1 MTPNVIILAAGKGSR
16 MKSNLPKVLHPIAG
30 QPMLHRVI
38 KTAAQLA
45 PAQMHVVLGHG
56 IDQIE
61 ASLDSLDGTLNVVL
75 QAEQLGTGHAVK
87 IALTHVPD
95 DSVSLVLYGDVP
107 LITHD
112 TLADC
117 VAAAQTGHLSIVT
130 AEFSDPAQLGRV
142 TRNDAGCIEAIIEY
156 KDASDKERAITE
168 INSGILAAPTHLLR
182 TWLNQVTPN
191 NKQGEYYL
199 TDIVG
204 LAVADGVE
212 VHGIVVADENEVM
225 GVNDRAQLAE
235 AERLVQAQQTAA
247 LMAQGVSFADPARVD
262 IRGTLNCGI
271 DCFIDVNTVFIGD
284 VILGE
289 GVSVGPGAVV
299 EDSVIGP
306 SVQIKPHTVIE
317 GAVIAEACQLG
328 PFARIRPG
336 SNFASGVKIGNFVE
350 TKKASLGQGAKASH
364 LSYLGDATIGSE
376 VNIGAGTVTCNYDGV
391 DKHQTTIGK
400 GAFIGT
406 NSTLVAP
413 LEIGDDAFVAAGSTV
428 TSTVEPESLAVGRA
442 RQRTISKWISP
453 MRRKKIKS
461 NGTR

>member
-16 MKSNLPKVLHPIAG
+16 MKSNIPKVLHSIAG
-30 QPMLHRVI
+30 EPMLHRVI

-45 PAQMHVVLGHG
+45 PEEMHLVWGHG

-61 ASLDSLDGTLNVVL
+61 ASLSALDGPLNTVL

-87 IALTHVPD
+87 IALAHVPD
-95 DSVSLVLYGDVP
+95 DGVSLVLYGDVP

-112 TLADC
+112 TLAEC
-117 VAAAQTGHLSIVT
+117 VAAAQLGHLSIVT
-130 AEFSDPAQLGRV
+130 AEFSDPAQLGRIA
-142 TRNDAGCIEAIIEY
+142 RNDAGYIEAIIEY
-156 KDASDKERAITE
+156 KDASDDQRAITE

-182 TWLNQVTPN
+182 NWLNRIEPN
-191 NKQGEYYL
+191 NTQGEYYL

-204 LAVADGVE
+204 LAVADGVA

-235 AERLVQAQQTAA
+235 AERLFQGQQTAS
-247 LMAQGVSFADPARVD
+247 LMAAGVSFADPARVD
-262 IRGTLNCGI
+262 IRGSLSCGI
-271 DCFIDVNTVFIGD
+271 DCFIDINTVFIGD
-284 VILGE
+284 VSMGE
-289 GVSVGPGAVV
+289 GVTVGPGVVV
-299 EDSVIGP
+299 EDSTIGGG
-306 SVQIKPHTVIE
+306 VRINAHTVIE
-317 GAVIAEACQLG
+317 GAIVAEDCQLG

-336 SNFASGVKIGNFVE
+336 SNFAAGVKIGNFVE
-350 TKKASLGQGAKASH
+350 TKKASLGKGAKASH
-364 LSYLGDATIGSE
+364 LTYLGDAIIGPE

-400 GAFIGT
+400 RAFIGT

-442 RQRTISKWISP
+442 RQRTISKWLSP
-453 MRRKKIKS
+453 IRRRK
-461 NGTR
+461 RQE

>member
-16 MKSNLPKVLHPIAG
+16 MKSNIPKVLHPIAG
-30 QPMLHRVI
+30 EPMLHRVI

-45 PAQMHVVLGHG
+45 PEEMHLVLGHG

-61 ASLDSLDGTLNVVL
+61 ASLSALDGPLNTVL

-87 IALTHVPD
+87 IALAHVPD
-95 DSVSLVLYGDVP
+95 DGVSLVLYGDVP

-112 TLADC
+112 TLAEC
-117 VAAAQTGHLSIVT
+117 VAAAQLGHLSIVT
-130 AEFSDPAQLGRV
+130 AEFSDPAQLGRIA
-142 TRNDAGCIEAIIEY
+142 RNDAGYIEAIIEY
-156 KDASDKERAITE
+156 KDASDDQRAITE

-182 TWLNQVTPN
+182 NWLNRIEPN
-191 NKQGEYYL
+191 NTQGEYYL

-204 LAVADGVE
+204 LAVADGVA

-235 AERLVQAQQTAA
+235 AERLFQGQQTAS
-247 LMAQGVSFADPARVD
+247 LMAAGVSFADPARVD
-262 IRGTLNCGI
+262 IRGSLSCGI
-271 DCFIDVNTVFIGD
+271 DCFIDINTVFIGD
-284 VILGE
+284 VSMGE
-289 GVSVGPGAVV
+289 GVTVGPGVVV
-299 EDSVIGP
+299 EDSTIGGG
-306 SVQIKPHTVIE
+306 VRINAHTVIE
-317 GAVIAEACQLG
+317 GAIVAEDCQLG

-336 SNFASGVKIGNFVE
+336 SNFAAGVKIGNFVE
-350 TKKASLGQGAKASH
+350 TKKASLGKGAKASH
-364 LSYLGDATIGSE
+364 LTYLGDAIIGPE

-400 GAFIGT
+400 RAFIGT

-442 RQRTISKWISP
+442 RQRTISKWLSP
-453 MRRKKIKS
+453 IRRRK
-461 NGTR
+461 RQE

>member
-16 MKSNLPKVLHPIAG
+16 MKSNTPKVLHPVAG
-30 QPMLHRVI
+30 EPMLHRVI

-45 PAQMHVVLGHG
+45 PEEMHLVLGHG
-56 IDQIE
+56 IDQIK
-61 ASLDSLDGTLNVVL
+61 ASLSALDGPLNTVL

-87 IALTHVPD
+87 IALAHVPD
-95 DSVSLVLYGDVP
+95 DGVSLVLYGDVP

-112 TLADC
+112 TLAEC
-117 VAAAQTGHLSIVT
+117 VAAAQLGHLSIVT
-130 AEFSDPAQLGRV
+130 AEFSDPAQLGRIA
-142 TRNDAGCIEAIIEY
+142 RNDAGYIEAIIEY
-156 KDASDKERAITE
+156 KDASDDQRAITE

-182 TWLNQVTPN
+182 NWLNRIEPN
-191 NKQGEYYL
+191 NTQGEYYL

-204 LAVADGVE
+204 LAVADGVA

-235 AERLVQAQQTAA
+235 AERLFQGQQTAS
-247 LMAQGVSFADPARVD
+247 LMAAGVSFADPARVD
-262 IRGTLNCGI
+262 IRGSLSCGI
-271 DCFIDVNTVFIGD
+271 DCFIDINTVFIGD
-284 VILGE
+284 VSMGE
-289 GVSVGPGAVV
+289 GVTVGPGVVV
-299 EDSVIGP
+299 EDSTIGGG
-306 SVQIKPHTVIE
+306 VRINAHTVIE
-317 GAVIAEACQLG
+317 GAIVAEDCQLG

-336 SNFASGVKIGNFVE
+336 SNFAAGVKIGNFVE
-350 TKKASLGQGAKASH
+350 TKKASLGKGAKASH
-364 LSYLGDATIGSE
+364 LTYLGDAIIGPE

-413 LEIGDDAFVAAGSTV
+413 LKIGDDAFVAAGSTV

-442 RQRTISKWISP
+442 RQRTISKWLSP
-453 MRRKKIKS
+453 MRRRKPQE
-461 NGTR
+461 

>member
-16 MKSNLPKVLHPIAG
+16 MKSNIPKVLHSIAG
-30 QPMLHRVI
+30 EPMLHRVI

-45 PAQMHVVLGHG
+45 PEEMHLVLGHG

-61 ASLDSLDGTLNVVL
+61 ASLSALDGPLNTVL

-87 IALTHVPD
+87 IALAHVPD
-95 DSVSLVLYGDVP
+95 DGVSLVLYGDVP

-112 TLADC
+112 TLAEC
-117 VAAAQTGHLSIVT
+117 VAAAQLGHLSIVT
-130 AEFSDPAQLGRV
+130 AEFSDPAQLGRIA
-142 TRNDAGCIEAIIEY
+142 RNDAGYIEAIIEY
-156 KDASDKERAITE
+156 KDASDDQRAITE

-182 TWLNQVTPN
+182 NWLNRIEPN
-191 NKQGEYYL
+191 NTQGEYYL

-204 LAVADGVE
+204 LAVADGVA

-235 AERLVQAQQTAA
+235 AERLFQGQQTAS
-247 LMAQGVSFADPARVD
+247 LMAAGVSFADPARVD
-262 IRGTLNCGI
+262 IRGSLSCGI
-271 DCFIDVNTVFIGD
+271 DCFIDINTVFIGD
-284 VILGE
+284 VSMGE
-289 GVSVGPGAVV
+289 GVTVGPGVVV
-299 EDSVIGP
+299 EDSTIGGG
-306 SVQIKPHTVIE
+306 VRINAHTVIE
-317 GAVIAEACQLG
+317 GAIVAEDCQLG

-336 SNFASGVKIGNFVE
+336 SNFAAGVKIGNFVE
-350 TKKASLGQGAKASH
+350 TKKASLGKGAKASH
-364 LSYLGDATIGSE
+364 LTYLGDAIIGPE

-400 GAFIGT
+400 RAFIGT

-442 RQRTISKWISP
+442 RQRTISKWLSP
-453 MRRKKIKS
+453 IRRRK
-461 NGTR
+461 RQE

>member
-16 MKSNLPKVLHPIAG
+16 MKSNIPKVLHSIAG
-30 QPMLHRVI
+30 EPMLHRVI

-45 PAQMHVVLGHG
+45 PEEMHLVLGHG

-61 ASLDSLDGTLNVVL
+61 ASLSALDGPLNTVL

-87 IALTHVPD
+87 IALAHVPD
-95 DSVSLVLYGDVP
+95 DGVSLVLYGDVP

-112 TLADC
+112 TLAEC
-117 VAAAQTGHLSIVT
+117 VAAAQLGHLSIVT
-130 AEFSDPAQLGRV
+130 AEFSDPAQLGRIA
-142 TRNDAGCIEAIIEY
+142 RNDAGYIEAIIEY
-156 KDASDKERAITE
+156 KDASDDQRAITE

-182 TWLNQVTPN
+182 NWLNRIEPN
-191 NKQGEYYL
+191 NTQGEYYL
-199 TDIVG
+199 TDIVS
-204 LAVADGVE
+204 LAVADGVA

-235 AERLVQAQQTAA
+235 AERLFQGQQTAS
-247 LMAQGVSFADPARVD
+247 LMAAGVSFADPARVD
-262 IRGTLNCGI
+262 IRGSLSCGI
-271 DCFIDVNTVFIGD
+271 DCFIDINTVFIGD
-284 VILGE
+284 VSMGE
-289 GVSVGPGAVV
+289 GVTVGPGVVV
-299 EDSVIGP
+299 EDSTIGGG
-306 SVQIKPHTVIE
+306 VRINAHTVIE
-317 GAVIAEACQLG
+317 GAIVAEDCQLG

-336 SNFASGVKIGNFVE
+336 SNFAAGVKIGNFVE
-350 TKKASLGQGAKASH
+350 TKKASLGKGAKASH
-364 LSYLGDATIGSE
+364 LTYLGDAIIGPE

-400 GAFIGT
+400 RAFIGT

-442 RQRTISKWISP
+442 RQRTISKWLSP
-453 MRRKKIKS
+453 IRRRK
-461 NGTR
+461 RQE

>member
-16 MKSNLPKVLHPIAG
+16 MKSNIPKVLHSIAG
-30 QPMLHRVI
+30 EPMLHRVI

-45 PAQMHVVLGHG
+45 PEEMHLVLGHG

-61 ASLDSLDGTLNVVL
+61 ASLNALDGPLNTVL

-87 IALTHVPD
+87 IALAHVPD
-95 DSVSLVLYGDVP
+95 DGVSLVLYGDVP

-112 TLADC
+112 TLAEC
-117 VAAAQTGHLSIVT
+117 VAAAQLGHLSIVT
-130 AEFSDPAQLGRV
+130 AEFSDPAQLGRIA
-142 TRNDAGCIEAIIEY
+142 RNDAGYIEAIIEY
-156 KDASDKERAITE
+156 KDASDDQRAITE

-182 TWLNQVTPN
+182 NWLNRIEPN
-191 NKQGEYYL
+191 NTQGEYYL

-204 LAVADGVE
+204 LAVADGVA

-235 AERLVQAQQTAA
+235 AERLFQGQQTAS
-247 LMAQGVSFADPARVD
+247 LMAAGVSFADPARVD
-262 IRGTLNCGI
+262 IRGSLSCGI
-271 DCFIDVNTVFIGD
+271 DCFIDINTVFIGD
-284 VILGE
+284 VSMGE
-289 GVSVGPGAVV
+289 GVTVGPGVVV
-299 EDSVIGP
+299 EDSTIGGG
-306 SVQIKPHTVIE
+306 VRINAHTVIE
-317 GAVIAEACQLG
+317 GAIVAEDCQLG

-336 SNFASGVKIGNFVE
+336 SNFAAGVKIGNFVE
-350 TKKASLGQGAKASH
+350 TKKASLGKGAKASH
-364 LSYLGDATIGSE
+364 LTYLGDAKIGPE

-400 GAFIGT
+400 RAFIGT

-442 RQRTISKWISP
+442 RQRTISKWLSP
-453 MRRKKIKS
+453 IRRRK
-461 NGTR
+461 RQE

>member
-1 MTPNVIILAAGKGSR
+1 
-16 MKSNLPKVLHPIAG
+16 
-30 QPMLHRVI
+30 
-38 KTAAQLA
+38 
-45 PAQMHVVLGHG
+45 
-56 IDQIE
+56 
-61 ASLDSLDGTLNVVL
+61 
-75 QAEQLGTGHAVK
+75 
-87 IALTHVPD
+87 
-95 DSVSLVLYGDVP
+95 
-107 LITHD
+107 
-112 TLADC
+112 
-117 VAAAQTGHLSIVT
+117 
-130 AEFSDPAQLGRV
+130 
-142 TRNDAGCIEAIIEY
+142 
-156 KDASDKERAITE
+156 
-168 INSGILAAPTHLLR
+168 
-182 TWLNQVTPN
+182 
-191 NKQGEYYL
+191 
-199 TDIVG
+199 
-204 LAVADGVE
+204 
-212 VHGIVVADENEVM
+212 VVADENEVM

-376 VNIGAGTVTCNYDGV
+376 ANIGAGTVTCNYDGV

-442 RQRTISKWISP
+442 RQRTISKWLSP

>member
-16 MKSNLPKVLHPIAG
+16 MKSNIPKVLHSIAG
-30 QPMLHRVI
+30 EPMLHRVI

-45 PAQMHVVLGHG
+45 PEEMHLVLGHG

-61 ASLDSLDGTLNVVL
+61 ASLNALDGPLNTVL

-87 IALTHVPD
+87 IALAHVPD
-95 DSVSLVLYGDVP
+95 DGVSLVLYGDVP

-112 TLADC
+112 TLAEC
-117 VAAAQTGHLSIVT
+117 VAAAQLGHLSIVT
-130 AEFSDPAQLGRV
+130 AEFSDPAQLGRIA
-142 TRNDAGCIEAIIEY
+142 RNDAGYIEAIIEY
-156 KDASDKERAITE
+156 KDASDDQRAITE

-182 TWLNQVTPN
+182 NWLNRIEPN
-191 NKQGEYYL
+191 NTQGEYYL
-199 TDIVG
+199 TDIVS
-204 LAVADGVE
+204 LAVADGVA

-235 AERLVQAQQTAA
+235 AERLFQGQQTAS
-247 LMAQGVSFADPARVD
+247 LMAAGVSFADPARVD
-262 IRGTLNCGI
+262 IRGSLSCGI
-271 DCFIDVNTVFIGD
+271 DCFIDINTVFIGD
-284 VILGE
+284 VSMGE
-289 GVSVGPGAVV
+289 GVTVGPGVVV
-299 EDSVIGP
+299 EDSTIGGG
-306 SVQIKPHTVIE
+306 VRINAHTVIE
-317 GAVIAEACQLG
+317 GAIVAEDCQLG

-336 SNFASGVKIGNFVE
+336 SNFAAGVKIGNFVE
-350 TKKASLGQGAKASH
+350 TKKASLGKGAKASH
-364 LSYLGDATIGSE
+364 LTYLGDAIIGPE

-400 GAFIGT
+400 RAFIGT

-442 RQRTISKWISP
+442 RQRTISKWLSP
-453 MRRKKIKS
+453 IRRRK
-461 NGTR
+461 RQE

>member
-16 MKSNLPKVLHPIAG
+16 MKSNIPKVLHPVAG
-30 QPMLHRVI
+30 EPMLHRVI

-45 PAQMHVVLGHG
+45 PEEMHLVLGHG

-61 ASLDSLDGTLNVVL
+61 ASLSALDGPLNTVL

-87 IALTHVPD
+87 IALAHVPD
-95 DSVSLVLYGDVP
+95 DGVSLVLYGDVP

-112 TLADC
+112 TLAEC
-117 VAAAQTGHLSIVT
+117 VAAAQLGHLSIVT
-130 AEFSDPAQLGRV
+130 AEFSDPAQLGRIA
-142 TRNDAGCIEAIIEY
+142 RNDAGYIEAIIEY
-156 KDASDKERAITE
+156 KDASDDQRAITE

-182 TWLNQVTPN
+182 NWLNRIEPN
-191 NKQGEYYL
+191 NTQGEYYL

-204 LAVADGVE
+204 LAVADGVA

-235 AERLVQAQQTAA
+235 AERLFQGQQTAS
-247 LMAQGVSFADPARVD
+247 LMAAGVSFADPARVD
-262 IRGTLNCGI
+262 IRGSLSCGI
-271 DCFIDVNTVFIGD
+271 DCFIDINTVFIGD
-284 VILGE
+284 VSLGE
-289 GVSVGPGAVV
+289 GVTVGPGVVV
-299 EDSVIGP
+299 EDSTIGGG
-306 SVQIKPHTVIE
+306 VRINAHTVIE
-317 GAVIAEACQLG
+317 GAIVAEDCQLG

-336 SNFASGVKIGNFVE
+336 SNFAAGVKIGNFVE
-350 TKKASLGQGAKASH
+350 TKKASLGKGAKASH
-364 LSYLGDATIGSE
+364 LTYLGDATIGPE

-413 LEIGDDAFVAAGSTV
+413 LKIGDDAFVAAGSTV

-442 RQRTISKWISP
+442 RQRTISKWLSP
-453 MRRKKIKS
+453 MRRRKPQE
-461 NGTR
+461 

>member
-16 MKSNLPKVLHPIAG
+16 MKSNIPKVLHSIAG
-30 QPMLHRVI
+30 EPMLHRVI

-45 PAQMHVVLGHG
+45 PEEMHLVLGHG

-61 ASLDSLDGTLNVVL
+61 ASLNALDGPLNTVL

-87 IALTHVPD
+87 IALAHVPD
-95 DSVSLVLYGDVP
+95 DGVSLVLYGDVP

-112 TLADC
+112 TLAEC
-117 VAAAQTGHLSIVT
+117 VAAAQLGHLSIVT
-130 AEFSDPAQLGRV
+130 AEFSDPAQLGRIA
-142 TRNDAGCIEAIIEY
+142 RNDAGYIEAIIEY
-156 KDASDKERAITE
+156 KDASDDQRAITE

-182 TWLNQVTPN
+182 NWLNRIEPN
-191 NKQGEYYL
+191 NTQGEYYL

-204 LAVADGVE
+204 LAVADGVA

-235 AERLVQAQQTAA
+235 AERLFQGQQTAS
-247 LMAQGVSFADPARVD
+247 LMAAGVSFADPARVD
-262 IRGTLNCGI
+262 IRGSLSCGI
-271 DCFIDVNTVFIGD
+271 DCFIDINTVFIGD
-284 VILGE
+284 VSMGE
-289 GVSVGPGAVV
+289 GVTVGPGVVV
-299 EDSVIGP
+299 EDSTIGGG
-306 SVQIKPHTVIE
+306 VRINAHTVIE
-317 GAVIAEACQLG
+317 GAIVAEDCQLG

-336 SNFASGVKIGNFVE
+336 SNFAAGVKIGNFVE
-350 TKKASLGQGAKASH
+350 TKKASLGKGAKASH
-364 LSYLGDATIGSE
+364 LTYLGDAIIGPE

-400 GAFIGT
+400 RAFIGT

-442 RQRTISKWISP
+442 RQRTISKWLSP
-453 MRRKKIKS
+453 IRRRK
-461 NGTR
+461 RQE

>member
-16 MKSNLPKVLHPIAG
+16 MKSNIPKVLHPIAG
-30 QPMLHRVI
+30 EPMLHRVI

-45 PAQMHVVLGHG
+45 PEEMHLVLGHG

-61 ASLDSLDGTLNVVL
+61 ASLSALDGPLNTVL

-87 IALTHVPD
+87 IALAHVPD
-95 DSVSLVLYGDVP
+95 DGVSLVLYGDVP

-112 TLADC
+112 TLAEC
-117 VAAAQTGHLSIVT
+117 VAAAQLGHLSIVT
-130 AEFSDPAQLGRV
+130 AEFSDPAQLGRIA
-142 TRNDAGCIEAIIEY
+142 RNDAGYIEAIIEY
-156 KDASDKERAITE
+156 KDASDDQRAITE

-182 TWLNQVTPN
+182 NWLNRIEPN
-191 NKQGEYYL
+191 NTQGEYYL

-204 LAVADGVE
+204 LAVADGVA

-235 AERLVQAQQTAA
+235 AERLFQGQQTAS
-247 LMAQGVSFADPARVD
+247 LMAAGVSFADPARVD
-262 IRGTLNCGI
+262 IRGSLSCGI
-271 DCFIDVNTVFIGD
+271 DCFIDINTVFIGD
-284 VILGE
+284 VSMGE
-289 GVSVGPGAVV
+289 GVTVGAGVVV
-299 EDSVIGP
+299 EDSTIGGG
-306 SVQIKPHTVIE
+306 VRINAHTVIE
-317 GAVIAEACQLG
+317 GAIVAEDCQLG

-336 SNFASGVKIGNFVE
+336 SNFAAGVKIGNFVE
-350 TKKASLGQGAKASH
+350 TKKASLGKGAKASH
-364 LSYLGDATIGSE
+364 LTYLGDAIIGPE

-400 GAFIGT
+400 RAFIGT

-442 RQRTISKWISP
+442 RQRTISKWLSP
-453 MRRKKIKS
+453 IRRRK
-461 NGTR
+461 RQE

>member
-16 MKSNLPKVLHPIAG
+16 MKSNTPKVLHPVAG
-30 QPMLHRVI
+30 EPMLHRVI

-45 PAQMHVVLGHG
+45 PEEMHLVLGHG

-61 ASLDSLDGTLNVVL
+61 ASLSALDGPLNTVL

-87 IALTHVPD
+87 IALAHVPD
-95 DSVSLVLYGDVP
+95 DGVSLVLYGDVP

-112 TLADC
+112 TLAEC
-117 VAAAQTGHLSIVT
+117 VAAAQLGHLSIVT
-130 AEFSDPAQLGRV
+130 AEFSDPAQLGRIA
-142 TRNDAGCIEAIIEY
+142 RNDAGYIEAIIEY
-156 KDASDKERAITE
+156 KDASDDERAITE

-182 TWLNQVTPN
+182 NWLNRIEPN
-191 NKQGEYYL
+191 NTQGEYYL

-204 LAVADGVE
+204 LAVADGVA

-235 AERLVQAQQTAA
+235 AERLFQGQQTAS
-247 LMAQGVSFADPARVD
+247 LMAAGVSFADPARVD
-262 IRGTLNCGI
+262 IRGSLSCGI
-271 DCFIDVNTVFIGD
+271 DCFIDINTVFIGD
-284 VILGE
+284 VSMGE
-289 GVSVGPGAVV
+289 GVTVGPGVVV
-299 EDSVIGP
+299 EDSTIGGG
-306 SVQIKPHTVIE
+306 VRINAHTVIE
-317 GAVIAEACQLG
+317 GAIVAEDCQLG

-336 SNFASGVKIGNFVE
+336 SNFAAGVKIGNFVE
-350 TKKASLGQGAKASH
+350 TKKASLGKGAKASH
-364 LSYLGDATIGSE
+364 LTYLGDAIIGPE

-413 LEIGDDAFVAAGSTV
+413 LKIGDDAFVAAGSTV

-442 RQRTISKWISP
+442 RQRTISKWLSP
-453 MRRKKIKS
+453 MRRRKPQE
-461 NGTR
+461 

>member
-16 MKSNLPKVLHPIAG
+16 MKSNIPKVLHPIAG
-30 QPMLHRVI
+30 EPMLHRVI

-45 PAQMHVVLGHG
+45 PEKMHLVLGHG

-61 ASLDSLDGTLNVVL
+61 ASLSALDGPLNTVL

-87 IALTHVPD
+87 IALAHVPD
-95 DSVSLVLYGDVP
+95 DGVSLVLYGDVP

-112 TLADC
+112 TLAEC
-117 VAAAQTGHLSIVT
+117 VAAAQLGHLSIVT
-130 AEFSDPAQLGRV
+130 AEFSDPAQLGRIA
-142 TRNDAGCIEAIIEY
+142 RNDAGYIEAIIEY
-156 KDASDKERAITE
+156 KDASDDQRAITE

-182 TWLNQVTPN
+182 NWLNRIEPN
-191 NKQGEYYL
+191 NTQGEYYL

-204 LAVADGVE
+204 LAVADGVA

-235 AERLVQAQQTAA
+235 AERLFQGQQTAS
-247 LMAQGVSFADPARVD
+247 LMAAGVSFADPARVD
-262 IRGTLNCGI
+262 IRGSLSCGI
-271 DCFIDVNTVFIGD
+271 DCFIDINTVFIGD
-284 VILGE
+284 VSMGE
-289 GVSVGPGAVV
+289 GVTVGPGVVV
-299 EDSVIGP
+299 EDSTIGGG
-306 SVQIKPHTVIE
+306 VRINAHTVIE
-317 GAVIAEACQLG
+317 GAIVAEDCQLG

-336 SNFASGVKIGNFVE
+336 SNFAAGVKIGNFVE
-350 TKKASLGQGAKASH
+350 TKKASLGKGAKASH
-364 LSYLGDATIGSE
+364 LTYLGDAIIGPE

-400 GAFIGT
+400 RAFIGT

-442 RQRTISKWISP
+442 RQRTISKWLSP
-453 MRRKKIKS
+453 IRRRK
-461 NGTR
+461 RQE